1 MTVVESLGQ
10 LSELPADWWPTGS
23 YGSLRLAS
31 DYTADYETIWRTQPN
46 VRTTVDFIAR
56 NVAQLGLHVFRR
68 VSDTD
73 RERLADHPLAR
84 LIGRPNPFTTRYRQI
99 ESTLI
104 DYLVHW
110 NAYWLKIRSGEA
122 YALLRVP
129 PIYMTVEGGLVPR
142 RYWLTYGG
150 QRKEFAPSDVVH
162 FRGHGLPIAG
172 LSPLET
178 LRQVLAEEYEAGAY
192 RQGFWRNAAR
202 MSGIIER
209 PREAPEWS
217 DNARTRFKAEFEALY
232 SGAANSGK
240 TAILEEGMTW
250 KQASFS
256 SRESEYLAGRKLT
269 REEVARSYH
278 VPLPMVGILDHATF
292 SNIKEQHKNLY
303 QDCLGP
309 IMVQM
314 EEEIE
319 LQLLPDF
326 EDTDGVYL
334 EFNIAEKLKGSFEEQ
349 AQALS
354 SAVGRPWLTADEAR
368 ARQNLPSMGGDAA
381 QLVTPLNVLV
391 GGQAS
396 PRDSAPPK
404 ALRAGAKADD
414 DVDVAHVRL
423 HGRHVE
429 QWTRVVSRF
438 FERQRDAVV
447 GRFPKEKAA
456 VTIAELFDEA
466 RWVRELGD
474 DLLQLN
480 YATATVFAERVI
492 DALGPIPTE
501 DGDEETEVTF
511 DPAEMVPY
519 LAENARIAAEEINGT
534 TREQVVEALRGD
546 TPLDDIKH
554 LFEIAVASRSA
565 QIAHSKVTAA
575 AGFGSHRG
583 AEVGGARTKAW
594 RVNSGNPRSQHRAL
608 AGASVEMS
616 ANFSNGMR
624 FPGDYR
630 GGADDVANCRCSLVF
645 NREVQGE

>member
-1 MTVVESLGQ
+1 MVVVQSLGS
-10 LSELPADWWPTGS
+10 LAELPADWWPAGS
-23 YGSLRLAS
+23 YGSLRLAA
-31 DYTADYETIWRTQPN
+31 DYTADYDTIWRTQPN

-73 RERLADHPLAR
+73 RERLTDHPMTR
-84 LIGRPNPFTTRYRQI
+84 LLGRPNPYTTRYRQI

-122 YALLRVP
+122 YAVLRVP
-129 PIYMTVEGGLVPR
+129 PCYMTVEGGLIPR

-150 QRKEFAPSDVVH
+150 ERKEFAPADVVH
-162 FRGHGLPIAG
+162 FRGHGQTIAG

-178 LRQVLAEEYEAGAY
+178 LRQVLAEEYESGAY
-192 RQGFWRNAAR
+192 RQGYWRNAAR

-256 SRESEYLAGRKLT
+256 SRDSEYLAGRKLT

-309 IMVQM
+309 ILVQL
-314 EEEIE
+314 EEELE
-319 LQLLPDF
+319 LQVLPDF
-326 EDTDGVYL
+326 EDVAGVYL

-349 AQALS
+349 ASALS

-368 ARQNLPSMGGDAA
+368 ARQNLPSLGGDAA

-404 ALRAGAKADD
+404 ALATGFKAEE
-414 DVDVAHVRL
+414 VDALHLRL
-423 HGRHVE
+423 RERHVE
-429 QWTRVVSRF
+429 QWARVLARF
-438 FERQRDAVV
+438 FERQGDAVV
-447 GRFPKEKAA
+447 GKFPKDET
-456 VTIAELFDEA
+456 VTIADLFDA
-466 RWVRELGD
+466 GRWNDELGD
-474 DLLQLN
+474 DVLRLN
-480 YATATVFAERVI
+480 VATATVFAERVVK
-492 DALGPIPTE
+492 ALGPIPAETE
-501 DGDEETEVTF
+501 DDEDQEIDF
-511 DPAEMVPY
+511 DAAEMVPW
-519 LAENARIAAEEINGT
+519 LEENARIAAEGINAT
-534 TREQVVEALRGD
+534 TRAQIVSALQSD
-546 TPLDDIKH
+546 TPLDGIKR
-554 LFEIAVASRSA
+554 LFEVAATSRA
-565 QIAHSKVTAA
+565 GQIARTKVTTAA
-575 AGFGSHRG
+575 NFGGHRG
-583 AEVGGARTKAW
+583 AEAAGARAKVW
-594 RVNSGNPRSQHRAL
+594 KVNSGNPRSQHRSL
-608 AGASVEMS
+608 SGSTVQMR

-624 FPGDYR
+624 WPGDYH
-630 GGADDVANCRCSLVF
+630 GGADEVANCKCSLVF
-645 NREVQGE
+645 RREES

>member
-1 MTVVESLGQ
+1 MTIVQSLGS
-10 LSELPADWWPTGS
+10 LAELPADWWPTGS

-31 DYTADYETIWRTQPN
+31 DYTADYETIYRTQPN

-122 YALLRVP
+122 YAVLRVP
-129 PIYMTVEGGLVPR
+129 PPYMTVEGGLVPR
-142 RYWLTYGG
+142 RYWLTYGAE
-150 QRKEFAPSDVVH
+150 RTELAPADVVH
-162 FRGHGLPIAG
+162 FRGHGLTIAG

-192 RQGFWRNAAR
+192 RQGYWRNAAR
-202 MSGIIER
+202 MSGIIKR
-209 PREAPEWS
+209 PAGAPAWS
-217 DNARTRFKAEFEALY
+217 DAARSRFKADFEALY
-232 SGAANSGK
+232 SGSANSGR
-240 TAILEEGMTW
+240 TAILEEDMEW
-250 KQASFS
+250 VPNSFS
-256 SRESEYLAGRKLT
+256 SRDSEYLAGRKLT

-314 EEEIE
+314 EEELE
-319 LQLLPDF
+319 LQVLPDF
-326 EDTDGVYL
+326 ADTDGVYL

-404 ALRAGAKADD
+404 ALRSGVKADEA
-414 DVDVAHVRL
+414 DVMHLRL
-423 HGRHVE
+423 HDRHVAKWD
-429 QWTRVVSRF
+429 QVLSKF
-438 FERQRDAVV
+438 FERQGSVV
-447 GRFPKEKAA
+447 ASRFPQDGTT
-456 VTIAELFDEA
+456 TIADLFDLD
-466 RWVRELGD
+466 RWNRELGD
-474 DLLQLN
+474 DILALN
-480 YATATVFAERVI
+480 TATATVFAERVI
-492 DALGPIPTE
+492 DALGPIPSGDDE
-501 DGDEETEVTF
+501 DDQAVEF
-511 DPAEMVPY
+511 DAAEMVPY
-519 LAENARIAAEEINGT
+519 LGENARIAAEGINAT
-534 TREQVVEALRGD
+534 TRAQIVSALQSD
-546 TPLDDIKH
+546 TPLDGIKR
-554 LFEIAVASRSA
+554 LFEVAAESRA
-565 QIAHSKVTAA
+565 QQIAHSKVTTAA
-575 AGFGSHRG
+575 NFGGHRG
-583 AEVGGARTKAW
+583 AEAAGARAKVW
-594 RVNSGNPRSQHRAL
+594 KVNSGNPRSQHRAL
-608 AGASVEMS
+608 AGATVEIR

-624 FPGDYR
+624 WPGDYR
-630 GGADDVANCRCSLVF
+630 GGADDVANCKCSLAF
-645 NREVQGE
+645 SREASS